1 MNRDLALTEDAW
13 PIEPY
18 GTGAVGAPIQRDYAT
33 PTLDLPT
40 LLRIAFEWRWL
51 LLAAIATGVALAVV
65 ATLLTTPRYRA
76 SVTLQVNPPT
86 VAILDKNNG
95 ETSDASNDTQDF
107 VATQVGLLS
116 SRSLA
121 ERVAQDLNL
130 ASNPSFVPAAGDP
143 ASRLQIATDKV
154 ARNLEV
160 IPPEQGELIR
170 YNYTSES
177 PQLAAQVANAIGD
190 AFINSNLQRRYES
203 SAYARNFLERQ
214 IAKTRGELENSERQL
229 VQYAQAQGII
239 NTASAGP
246 TSGDGTGG
254 PSDADSPQGESL
266 VQLNQALSDATAKRV
281 AAEGAYRAAMS
292 SGVTTQEMSSVQP
305 LQQQLA
311 ALQAQYQDKRTIL
324 KPDHPEMVSLR
335 SEIEELQRQIAKETS
350 QVSSGRVNTLRAD
363 YVAALS
369 AERALQGKVAQ
380 LKGQVLNLRGRS
392 IQYAILQ
399 RDVDTNRALYNALL
413 QRYKEVGVAGGIGT
427 SPVSIVDHADVPG
440 APYKPNLIM
449 NLLYG
454 TVLGFLAGMGIAVV
468 LEYLSDTIKSRE
480 DVRKKL
486 GIPCLGSIP
495 KRSGKD
501 FLLQDLQDP
510 ASAISEAYSTVVASL
525 RFSTESG
532 VPKVLL
538 ASSARSGEGKSS
550 SVLALAQNFARRG
563 SSVLLIDCDLRKPAF
578 KTGSEEIG
586 LTKLLTNNDPVAAH
600 VSPTQYENLWLLGA
614 GPLPP
619 NPADLLST
627 GRFQAILREASAQFD
642 MVLIDA
648 PPVLGLADSSLLAAI
663 CKDVVFVIESGKTRR
678 SAAVEAIARLRRSGA
693 HILGAILSKS
703 VDERRGYGYGYGY
716 SYGYGYGYGRKY
728 GAVERRR
735 NEIALIPQQTEE

>member
-1 MNRDLALTEDAW
+1 MNRDLTLTDEGAW
-13 PIEPY
+13 PVDPY
-18 GTGAVGAPIQRDYAT
+18 RPNDVNNPLQREEITPI
-33 PTLDLPT
+33 LDLPT
-40 LLRIAFEWRWL
+40 LVRIALEWRWL
-51 LLAAIATGVALAVV
+51 ILATVAAGLALAIAV
-65 ATLLTTPRYRA
+65 TLLTMPRYRA

-86 VAILDKNNG
+86 VAILDRNDG
-95 ETSDASNDTQDF
+95 ESDTAKDNSQDF

-116 SRSLA
+116 SSSLA

-130 ASNPSFVPAAGDP
+130 ASNPNFVPIKADP
-143 ASRLQIATDKV
+143 AARLQIAAGKV
-154 ARNLEV
+154 AANLDV
-160 IPPEQGELIR
+160 IPPESGDLIR
-170 YNYTSES
+170 YTYSSES
-177 PQLAAQVANAIGD
+177 PQLSAQIANAVAD
-190 AFINSNLQRRYES
+190 AFINSSLQRKYEA

-239 NTASAGP
+239 NTGS
-246 TSGDGTGG
+246 TGDSTG
-254 PSDADSPQGESL
+254 PSSNSDAGSPQGESL
-266 VQLNQALSDATAKRV
+266 IQLNQALSDATAKRI
-281 AAEGAYRAAMS
+281 AAQGAYQAALGSGMTSQEAS
-292 SGVTTQEMSSVQP
+292 STQP

-311 ALQAQYQDKRTIL
+311 ALEAQYQDKRTYL

-335 SEIEELQRQIAKETS
+335 SEIDELQKQIAKDAS
-350 QVSSGRVNTLRAD
+350 QVSSARINSLRAD
-363 YVAALS
+363 YEAAAS
-369 AERALQGKVAQ
+369 AERALQAKVAQ

-427 SPVSIVDHADVPG
+427 SPVSIVDHASVPS
-440 APYKPNLIM
+440 APYKPRLM
-449 NLLYG
+449 LNLLIG
-454 TVLGFLAGMGIAVV
+454 VVLGFLAGMGVAVV
-468 LEYLSDTIKSRE
+468 LEYISDTIKTRE

-501 FLLQDLQDP
+501 FLLQDLGDP
-510 ASAISEAYSTVVASL
+510 GSPVSEAYSTVVASL
-525 RFSTESG
+525 QFSTESG
-532 VPKVLL
+532 VPKILL

-563 SSVLLIDCDLRKPAF
+563 NSVLLIDCDLRKPAF
-578 KTGSEEIG
+578 KAASDDIG
-586 LTKLLTNNDPVAAH
+586 LTKLLTNDDPVAAH

-627 GRFQAILREASAQFD
+627 GRFQAILREAAAQFE

-663 CKDVVFVIESGKTRR
+663 CKNVVFVIESGKTRR
-678 SAAVEAIARLRRSGA
+678 AAAVEAVNRLRRSGA
-693 HILGAILSKS
+693 HVLGAILSKS
-703 VDERRGYGYGYGY
+703 VEERRAYGY
-716 SYGYGYGYGRKY
+716 SYGYGYGKY
-728 GAVERRR
+728 GAVDRKRS
-735 NEIALIPQQTEE
+735 EIALIPQQAEE